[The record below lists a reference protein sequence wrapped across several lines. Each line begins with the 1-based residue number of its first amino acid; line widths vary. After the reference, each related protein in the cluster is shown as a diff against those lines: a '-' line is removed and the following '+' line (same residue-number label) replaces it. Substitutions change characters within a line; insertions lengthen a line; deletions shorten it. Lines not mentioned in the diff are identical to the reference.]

1 LIVEASAAIRQRIAA
16 ILAGEPGIDVSHAA
30 TAKEALAGLESEK
43 PDLITIALDLPDLD
57 GLSFT
62 RLVMEKDPVPIV
74 VVSEVKDSDALLR
87 AFEIIE
93 AGALAV
99 VETPGSRE
107 AEDQQT
113 REETSEEAQ
122 EEAQLESQLESQL
135 EFRRLSR
142 QLIAT
147 IKAMSE
153 VKLVRRRSNLGNRSA
168 AQPVEHIDSRPEK
181 MLLAVGASTGGPA
194 VIQRLLKELP
204 PDFPVP
210 MVIAQHI
217 APGFL
222 TGLLGWLSAT
232 TGYRVEIAA
241 HNQKLEPGTAYLC
254 PDGYQTGVS
263 ATGRF
268 VINDQSLINGV
279 RPSVAYLFRTA
290 AEAYGPRA
298 VGVLLSGMGRDGAR
312 ELKLIRDQG
321 GITIVQDAQSSVV
334 HGMPG
339 EAIKLSAA
347 CHVVGSSELARL
359 ITRIVLGESRPV
371 R

>member
-1 LIVEASAAIRQRIAA
+1 MIVEASAAIRQRIAA

-113 REETSEEAQ
+113 REETSEEGE
-122 EEAQLESQLESQL
+122 EEAQL

-168 AQPVEHIDSRPEK
+168 AQPVKHIDSRPEK

>member
-1 LIVEASAAIRQRIAA
+1 MIVEPSAELRQRIAT
-16 ILAGEPGIDVSHAA
+16 ILAGEPGMEISQA
-30 TAKEALAGLESEK
+30 TTAEEALSQIEKEK
-43 PDLITIALDLPDLD
+43 PDLITVALELPDLD

-62 RLVMEKDPVPIV
+62 RQVMEKDPVPIV
-74 VVSEVKDSDALLR
+74 VVSEVKNSDTLLR

-99 VETPGSRE
+99 VEAPGSQDPE
-107 AEDQQT
+107 NEDA
-113 REETSEEAQ
+113 SEN
-122 EEAQLESQLESQL
+122 
-135 EFRRLSR
+135 FRRLSR
-142 QLIAT
+142 QLIST
-147 IKAMSE
+147 VKAMSE
-153 VKLVRRRSNLGNRSA
+153 VKLVRRRNMGSRST
-168 AQPVEHIDSRPEK
+168 AQPVTHIDSRPEK
-181 MLLAVGASTGGPA
+181 MLVTIGASTGGPA

-232 TGYRVEIAA
+232 TGYRVEIAS

-290 AEAYGPRA
+290 AEAYGPRT

>member
-1 LIVEASAAIRQRIAA
+1 MIVEASAELRKRIEM
-16 ILAGEPGIDVSHAA
+16 ILAGEPGMEISQA
-30 TAKEALAGLESEK
+30 TTAEEALARIEKEK
-43 PDLITIALDLPDLD
+43 PDLITVALDLPDLD
-57 GLSFT
+57 GLAFT
-62 RLVMEKDPVPIV
+62 RQVMEKDPVPIV
-74 VVSEVKDSDALLR
+74 VVSEVKNSDTLLR

-99 VETPGSRE
+99 VEEPGSRE
-107 AEDQQT
+107 PEDQ
-113 REETSEEAQ
+113 EA
-122 EEAQLESQLESQL
+122 LD
-135 EFRRLSR
+135 EFKRLSR
-142 QLIAT
+142 QLIST
-147 IKAMSE
+147 VKAMSE
-153 VKLVRRRSNLGNRSA
+153 VKLVRRRSNLGTRNA
-168 AQPVEHIDSRPEK
+168 AQPVKHIDSNPEN
-181 MLLAVGASTGGPA
+181 MLVAVGASTGGPA

-232 TGYRVEIAA
+232 TGYRVEIAS

-290 AEAYGPRA
+290 AEAYGSRS

>member
-1 LIVEASAAIRQRIAA
+1 MEHHIRVLIVEASAELSERIAE
-16 ILAGEPGIDVSHAA
+16 ILAGEPGIEVSHAT
-30 TAKEALAGLESEK
+30 TAEEALALVEKEK
-43 PDLITIALDLPDLD
+43 PDLITVALDLPGLD

-62 RLVMEKDPVPIV
+62 RQVMEKDPIPIV
-74 VVSEVKDSDALLR
+74 VVSEVKNSDSLMR

-99 VETPGSRE
+99 VETPGSEERQDNKE
-107 AEDQQT
+107 IGQEV
-113 REETSEEAQ
+113 REEAREN
-122 EEAQLESQLESQL
+122 
-135 EFRRLSR
+135 FRRLSR
-142 QLIAT
+142 QLIT
-147 IKAMSE
+147 TVKAMSE
-153 VKLVRRRSNLGNRSA
+153 VKLVRRRSNLGPRIA
-168 AQPVEHIDSRPEK
+168 HQPVKHIDYRPEN

-204 PDFPVP
+204 ADFPVP

-222 TGLLGWLSAT
+222 TGLRGWLSAT

-241 HNQKLEPGTAYLC
+241 HHQRLEPGTAYLC

-263 ATGRF
+263 SAGRF

-279 RPSVAYLFRTA
+279 RPSVAHLFRTA

-347 CHVVGSSELARL
+347 CHVVGSGELARL